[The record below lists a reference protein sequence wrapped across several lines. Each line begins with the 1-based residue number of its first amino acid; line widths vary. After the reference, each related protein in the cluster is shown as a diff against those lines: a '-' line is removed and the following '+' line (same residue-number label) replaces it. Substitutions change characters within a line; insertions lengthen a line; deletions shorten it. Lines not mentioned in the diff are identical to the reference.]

1 MGGGGL
7 ARTALYDEHAA
18 AGANLVDFHG
28 FELPIWY
35 SNISEEHLNTRAN
48 AGLFDVSHMGFF
60 RFSGDGVLEWFEGLA
75 TQRVSHLRPGRCAY
89 THFLDEDGLIIDDMI
104 FSVASRQDILDT
116 GCADWETPSPVA
128 ILGVPNASMIPTMA
142 AHFGQ
147 HLPADGSLTLED
159 LSARTSILALQGP
172 ASPAIV
178 SAVLGDENVVRHF
191 RGQPIREN
199 ELGVGGWI
207 QGTGNTGER
216 GFEIMVPN
224 EAAPGLWRALL
235 EGGAEH
241 GICPVGLGARDTLRL
256 EKGFLLSGQDFLWPP
271 LADAGEHPVDPSLL
285 ARDSW
290 EPNVPF
296 GLHLGHEFL
305 GKQRVVAAA
314 AAGEQGEGVR
324 WWGVRQLER
333 GPFPRP
339 GAQVLDGEG
348 EQIGTITSGG
358 PSPSL
363 GRVGIGMGYISGV
376 TEGDEVLIAPNPRK
390 QVRAVV
396 VRAPFV

>member
-1 MGGGGL
+1 MGEGEL

-35 SNISEEHLNTRAN
+35 SNISEEHLATRAN

-60 RFSGDGVLEWFEGLA
+60 RFSGTGILEWFEGLA
-75 TQRVSHLRPGRCAY
+75 TQRVCHLKPGRCAY
-89 THFLDEDGLIIDDMI
+89 THFLDEDGFIVDDMI
-104 FSVASRQDILDT
+104 FSVASRQDILDS
-116 GCADWETPSPVA
+116 GCTDWESSSEIA
-128 ILGVPNASMIPTMA
+128 ILGVPNASMISTME

-147 HLPADGSLTLED
+147 HMPDDDSIVLED
-159 LSARTSILALQGP
+159 LSSQTSILAIQGP
-172 ASPAIV
+172 TSPTIV
-178 SAVLGDENVVRHF
+178 AAVLGEANVVRHF

-199 ELGVGGWI
+199 GLGISGWI
-207 QGTGNTGER
+207 QGTGYTGER
-216 GFEIMVPN
+216 GFEIFVPN
-224 EAAPGLWRALL
+224 EAAPALWRALL
-235 EGGAEH
+235 ADGSPF
-241 GICPVGLGARDTLRL
+241 GIVPVGLGARDTLRL

-271 LADAGEHPVDPSLL
+271 LSDSGDHPVAPSLL

-290 EPNVPF
+290 ETNVPF
-296 GLHLGHEFL
+296 GLHLEHEFL
-305 GKQRVVAAA
+305 GKQRVVASAA
-314 AAGEQGEGVR
+314 AEQGKGER
-324 WWGVRQLER
+324 WWGVRQLEK

-339 GAQVLDGEG
+339 GSHVLDGDG

-363 GRVGIGMGYISGV
+363 DRAGIGLGYISGV
-376 TEGDEVLIAPNPRK
+376 TEGDEILIAPNPRK

-396 VRAPFV
+396 VRAPFL